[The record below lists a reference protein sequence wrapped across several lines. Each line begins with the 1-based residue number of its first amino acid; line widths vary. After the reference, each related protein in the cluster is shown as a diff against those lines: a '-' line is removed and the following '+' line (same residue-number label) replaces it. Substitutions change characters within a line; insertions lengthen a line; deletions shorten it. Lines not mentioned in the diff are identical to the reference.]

1 MKSKNNEELEMKEKN
16 VVFTLSDQ
24 QFERLLETI
33 KSEKETEKKEE
44 KISKKCWVSIFMPIF
59 IRIVIGI
66 MFFCFGVLMVSELT
80 NNIGNYWKGDF
91 VSGFAVVL
99 TYLISFGIIGCGI
112 SVFFEKDKNYIIGV
126 ASLFVAFVALVVA
139 FIN

>member
-1 MKSKNNEELEMKEKN
+1 MKSKNNKELDMKEKN
-16 VVFTLSDQ
+16 VVFTLSEE
-24 QFERLLETI
+24 QFDRLLETI
-33 KSEKETEKKEE
+33 KSEKETEKKED
-44 KISKKCWVSIFMPIF
+44 KISKKDKIRKFMPAF

-66 MFFCFGVLMVSELT
+66 MFVCFGLLMLSELT

-91 VSGFAVVL
+91 ASGFAVVL

-126 ASLFVAFVALVVA
+126 ASLFVAFVAMLVA

>member
-1 MKSKNNEELEMKEKN
+1 MKSKNNEELDMKEKN
-16 VVFTLSDQ
+16 VVFTLSEE
-24 QFERLLETI
+24 QFEGLLETI
-33 KSEKETEKKEE
+33 KSEKGAEKKEE
-44 KISKKCWVSIFMPIF
+44 KNSKKDKIRKFMPAF

-66 MFFCFGVLMVSELT
+66 IFLCSGLLMVLELT

-91 VSGFAVVL
+91 ASGFAVVL
-99 TYLISFGIIGCGI
+99 AYLISFGIIGCGF

-126 ASLFVAFVALVVA
+126 ASLFVAFVALLVA

>member
-1 MKSKNNEELEMKEKN
+1 MKSKNNEELDMKEKN
-16 VVFTLSDQ
+16 VVFTLSEE
-24 QFERLLETI
+24 QFDRLLETI
-33 KSEKETEKKEE
+33 KSEKGAEKQEE
-44 KISKKCWVSIFMPIF
+44 KNSKKDKIRKFMPAF

-66 MFFCFGVLMVSELT
+66 IFLCSGLLMVLELT

-91 VSGFAVVL
+91 ASGFAVVL
-99 TYLISFGIIGCGI
+99 AYLISFGIIGCGI

-126 ASLFVAFVALVVA
+126 ASLFVAFVALLVA

>member
-1 MKSKNNEELEMKEKN
+1 MKSKNNEELDMKEKN
-16 VVFTLSDQ
+16 VVITLSEE

-33 KSEKETEKKEE
+33 KSEKETEKKED
-44 KISKKCWVSIFMPIF
+44 KISKKDKIRKFMPAF

-66 MFFCFGVLMVSELT
+66 MFVCFGLLMLSELT

-91 VSGFAVVL
+91 ASGFAVVL

>member
-1 MKSKNNEELEMKEKN
+1 MSEE
-16 VVFTLSDQ
+16 
-24 QFERLLETI
+24 QFDRLLETI
-33 KSEKETEKKEE
+33 KSEKETEKKED
-44 KISKKCWVSIFMPIF
+44 KISKKDKIRKFMPAF

-66 MFFCFGVLMVSELT
+66 MFVCFGLLMLSELT

-91 VSGFAVVL
+91 ASGFAVVL

-126 ASLFVAFVALVVA
+126 ASLFVAFVAMLVA